1 MYIDRLKVK
10 VYNNRDGMGEAAAE
24 MVAEKINELLAGQ
37 ETLNIIFAAAP
48 SQNEFL
54 NHLTSKNIEWHR
66 INAFHMDEYIGLEA
80 AAPQGFGNFL
90 RERIF
95 DKVPF
100 HKVFYLNGGA
110 DNVDAECKRYEV
122 VLKQYPADI
131 VCMGIGENGHLAFND
146 PPVANFNDDQLV
158 KIVKLDEA
166 SRMQQVHDG
175 CFTALEEVPGFAI
188 TLTIPALMQ
197 AQYAFCI
204 VPGHFK
210 AEAVNNTLTRKIEHQ
225 FPATILR
232 THNHAVLF
240 LDRESSRMVNFEQA
254 TRSM

>member
-10 VYNNRDGMGEAAAE
+10 IYESREGMGEAAAG
-24 MVAEKINELLAGQ
+24 MVAEKINELFAGQ
-37 ETLNIIFAAAP
+37 EIVNIIFAAAP

-54 NHLTSKNIEWHR
+54 EHLTGESIEWQR

-90 RERIF
+90 RDRIF

-100 HKVFYLNGGA
+100 NQVFYLNGGA
-110 DNVDAECKRYEV
+110 DNVEEECKRYEE

-131 VCMGIGENGHLAFND
+131 VCMGIGENGHVAFND
-146 PPVANFNDDQLV
+146 PPVADFNDERLV

-175 CFTALEEVPGFAI
+175 CFAALEEVPQFAI

-197 AQYAFCI
+197 AKYTFCM
-204 VPGHFK
+204 VPGYFK
-210 AEAVNNTLTRKIEHQ
+210 AEAVYNTLTRKIEHQ
-225 FPATILR
+225 FPSTILR
-232 THNHAVLF
+232 THERAVLF
-240 LDRESSRMVNFEQA
+240 LDRESSRLINFESA
-254 TRSM
+254 TRNN